1 MQTTAIIEKRIVKGC
16 FTMQDFKFCIAKHLL
31 LLYNFVID
39 KISGCEIMN
48 VKPIKNYIFD
58 FGNVIAEFDPI
69 KLTMPY
75 VEDKSL
81 CKAVSE
87 VVFDR
92 LYWNK
97 LDSGDITDDEVREG
111 IRSRLKGSLADMGCR
126 AYDNWVNT
134 MIPVPGMHR
143 LIKDIHN
150 SGGKLYLISNISTGF
165 AQSYDKVPWIKEVLD
180 RFDGIVLSALVGLTK
195 PNGDIFEYLLD
206 KYELKPDECIFVD
219 DNTGNIDGAEGVG
232 IKGYLFDGDSRK
244 LRECL
249 GFDERN

>member
-1 MQTTAIIEKRIVKGC
+1 
-16 FTMQDFKFCIAKHLL
+16 MQDFKFCIAKHLL

-75 VEDKSL
+75 VEDKAL

-134 MIPVPGMHR
+134 MIPVPGIHR

-150 SGGKLYLISNISTGF
+150 NGGKLYLISNISTGF
-165 AQSYDKVPWIKEVLD
+165 AESYANVPWIKEVLD
-180 RFDGIVLSALVGLTK
+180 LFDGIVLSAVVGLTK
-195 PNGDIFEYLLD
+195 PDRDIFEYLLNT
-206 KYELKPDECIFVD
+206 YGLNSEECIFVD
-219 DNTGNIDGAEGVG
+219 DSKLNTEGAKYAG
-232 IKGYLFDGDSRK
+232 IESYLFDGDSEK
-244 LRECL
+244 LRDYL
-249 GFDERN
+249 NI

>member
-1 MQTTAIIEKRIVKGC
+1 
-16 FTMQDFKFCIAKHLL
+16 
-31 LLYNFVID
+31 
-39 KISGCEIMN
+39 
-48 VKPIKNYIFD
+48 
-58 FGNVIAEFDPI
+58 
-69 KLTMPY
+69 MPY
-75 VEDKSL
+75 VEDKAL

-150 SGGKLYLISNISTGF
+150 NGGKLYLISNISTGF
-165 AQSYDKVPWIKEVLD
+165 AQSYEKVPWIKEVLD
-180 RFDGIVLSALVGLTK
+180 LFDGIVLSAVVGLTK
-195 PNGDIFEYLLD
+195 PDRDIFEYLLD
-206 KYELKPDECIFVD
+206 TYGLNPDVCIFVD
-219 DNTGNIDGAEGVG
+219 DSKLNTEGAKSAG
-232 IKGYLFDGDSRK
+232 IESYLFDGDSEK
-244 LRECL
+244 LRDYL
-249 GFDERN
+249 NI